1 MLYIVQGEGTS
12 TLVQVFGSIPDC
24 RENPRKSLMIIMRKV
39 ASATQ
44 HDLYILSLICGHGA

>member
-44 HDLYILSLICGHGA
+44 HNLYILSLICGHGA